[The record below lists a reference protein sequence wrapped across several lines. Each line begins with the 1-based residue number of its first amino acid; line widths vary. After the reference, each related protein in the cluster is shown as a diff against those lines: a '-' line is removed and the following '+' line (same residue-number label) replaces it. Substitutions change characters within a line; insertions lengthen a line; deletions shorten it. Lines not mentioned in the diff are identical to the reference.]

1 MKRTPLRPG
10 TKPLK
15 AKVNLRR
22 RKRLSPVNPERQV
35 RMRLQQ
41 FGGQHRDR
49 IISLPCC
56 VCGAR
61 APSDPA
67 HTTARGMGGAKGKWW
82 HLIPLCRRCHSDHD
96 NYRGRFADQEVRR
109 ELELRAHRLAWES
122 SDYGY
127 APEVPPVPRPG
138 RL

>member
-10 TKPLK
+10 TKPLRRK
-15 AKVNLRR
+15 ARLRT
-22 RKRLSPVNPERQV
+22 RKRLAPVNPERLA
-35 RMRLQQ
+35 RLRAQQ
-41 FGGQHRDR
+41 FGGRHRDR
-49 IISLPCC
+49 IVSLPCC

-67 HTTARGMGGAKGKWW
+67 HTRARGMGGVKGKWW
-82 HLIPLCRRCHSDHD
+82 EIVPLCREDHWAFD
-96 NYRGRFADQEVRR
+96 EYRGRFADAEVRR

-122 SDYGY
+122 YDYGY
-127 APEVPPVPRPG
+127 APGVPPVPRPG